1 MITLQKIFVSFF
13 AVLLICISS
22 LSVNGETL
30 ENVFYSFNKNADRAI
45 EILLKREASNESLS
59 YLRADLFQD
68 RNRALMLQRNINE
81 KYLIQKDELKLID
94 NLIAES
100 SIEGTSVALKRQ
112 ELVSILEKTTFELAN
127 TKLALKRAERLIKEI
142 DELKK
147 ERFNERFFSFN
158 QRVLFPTTYVRG
170 TSDFLGLIA
179 NFGVDFYQNFN
190 SQARWIRMFSVS
202 LLPSSLFFIG
212 LLIIFFQ
219 DKITALG
226 KRVISQNVRNKNTLI
241 FVNPFL
247 LLITHSIGAALII
260 NFLQILTGN
269 YGLPILIDALPKAV
283 LIFLFGCFLK
293 AVIAEAKE
301 QLSDD
306 ANSYAP
312 DLSRLQVTIFFTAIT
327 LGFFTIISFLTERS
341 YLSLYSEVTLNA
353 AGLIIIASLLIY
365 GLKSIQTLIFSLT
378 DLLPDMER
386 GLSFISLNF
395 ITKGA
400 TALTWVFLIGGI
412 FGYLLIAFEIVK
424 VVSYLAGVII
434 LFVLIDFF
442 LRGFFLSENKK
453 KDNSTSPFFLFF
465 SLLNFIAS
473 LLLLGL
479 AVGIEFSQYV
489 ELWVRFNEGLTL
501 GDVNLTP
508 ASILNF
514 GVIFGLGYLATTII
528 QKIVKGTVLP
538 KTKMDKGS
546 QNALVSGV
554 GYIGYTLAAV
564 IALSS
569 TGFNLSSIAI
579 VAGAL
584 SVGIGFGLQTIVS
597 NFVSGIILLVERPIK
612 EGDWIEASGFSGTV
626 KKISVRSTQIETFDR
641 AMVVVPNSELIAGSV
656 LNWTHSNETGRVRVS
671 VGVSYDTDPKRVER
685 LLLKVGKSH
694 DMALESPEP
703 FVRFQG
709 FGDSSLDFD
718 LIIYVKDKNYMFQ
731 VRSEL
736 HYSIFELFKKEEIEI
751 PFPQRDLNIKENYNL
766 KTSKRVLVKKG
777 DANE

>member
-1 MITLQKIFVSFF
+1 MGILHKTFVSFLVALF
-13 AVLLICISS
+13 ICTGS

-30 ENVFYSFNKNADRAI
+30 ENVFYSFNKNADRATD
-45 EILLKREASNESLS
+45 ILLRQEASNESLS

-68 RNRALMLQRNINE
+68 RNRALALQRKIND

-94 NLIAES
+94 ELIAES
-100 SIEGTSVALKRQ
+100 STEGTSIRLKRQ

-127 TKLALKRAERLIKEI
+127 TKLALIRAERLIKEI
-142 DELKK
+142 DQLKK
-147 ERFNERFFSFN
+147 VRFNQRFFSFN
-158 QRVLFPTTYVRG
+158 QLVLLPKTYAIG
-170 TSDFLGLIA
+170 TADFSSLIE
-179 NFGVDFYQNFN
+179 NFAVDFYQNFN
-190 SQARWIRMFSVS
+190 SQARWIRIFSVS
-202 LLPSSLFFIG
+202 LLPSILFFIG
-212 LLIIFFQ
+212 LLIIIFQ
-219 DKITALG
+219 NKITVFG
-226 KRVISQNVRNKNTLI
+226 NSVISKKMKSKNTLI
-241 FVNPFL
+241 VLNPFL
-247 LLITHSIGAALII
+247 CFITHLIGAALII
-260 NFLQILTGN
+260 NFLQILSGN

-283 LIFLFGCFLK
+283 LIFLLGYFLK
-293 AVIAEAKE
+293 AIITEAKQ

-306 ANSYAP
+306 ANYYVA
-312 DLSRLQVTIFFTAIT
+312 DLSRLQTTISFIAIT
-327 LGFFTIISFLTERS
+327 LSFFTVISYLTERS
-341 YLSLYSEVTLNA
+341 YLSLESEVTLNA
-353 AGLIIIASLLIY
+353 IGLIIIGSLLNY
-365 GLKSIQTLIFSLT
+365 GLRSIQTLIFSLAH
-378 DLLPDMER
+378 LLPNEER

-400 TALTWVFLIGGI
+400 TALTWIFLVGGI
-412 FGYLLIAFEIVK
+412 FGYLLIAFEIIK
-424 VVSYLAGVII
+424 VMSYIAGII
-434 LFVLIDFF
+434 IFVVLTDFF
-442 LRGFFLSENKK
+442 FRVLFLSEKK
-453 KDNSTSPFFLFF
+453 KKYNDTNPFFVVF
-465 SLLNFIAS
+465 SMINFIGA
-473 LLLLGL
+473 LLILGL
-479 AVGIEFSQYV
+479 AVGIEFSQYI
-489 ELWVRFNEGLTL
+489 EIWVRFNEGLTL

-508 ASILNF
+508 AAILNF
-514 GVIFGLGYLATTII
+514 GVIFGLGYLATTAF

-546 QNALVSGV
+546 QNAIVSGI

-569 TGFNLSSIAI
+569 IGFNLSSIAI

-671 VGVSYDTDPKRVER
+671 VGVSYDIDPKRVES

-694 DMALESPEP
+694 EMTLESPEP
-703 FVRFQG
+703 FVRFQR

-731 VRSEL
+731 VRSDL
-736 HYSIFELFKKEEIEI
+736 HYSIFELFKKEGIEI
-751 PFPQRDLNIKENYNL
+751 PFPQRDLNIKENSIL
-766 KTSKRVLVKKG
+766 KTSKRVLLKKG
-777 DANE
+777 GAND